1 MRSSSSRWNWPGS
14 SRNRCQPGQ
23 GLPRLLGR
31 GDCLQRRPGSENWCS
46 TPPPTLHAP
55 GEDGGGLWQALEEA
69 RAFRDSL
76 VHSMSHQI
84 AKQQQQLI
92 QQQHKINVLQ
102 QQIQVT
108 RGTQQA
114 EPPGKGTAEQAP
126 PRLDE
131 EAIVLIQFCSDS
143 FHFRSPVLRVTSRWA
158 RRCHSGLDGSFG
170 KLSLPCVLCIPTLP
184 RVLGSPTSGQRFGSP
199 VTYSGFLCLQQVN
212 MPYVMIP
219 AFPPS
224 HQPLPVTPD
233 SQLALPIQPIPCKPG
248 E

>member
-1 MRSSSSRWNWPGS
+1 M
-14 SRNRCQPGQ
+14 
-23 GLPRLLGR
+23 LYPRPPHPPRMLLGK
-31 GDCLQRRPGSENWCS
+31 
-46 TPPPTLHAP
+46 T
-55 GEDGGGLWQALEEA
+55 GGLWQALEEA

-76 VHSMSHQI
+76 VDSLSRQI

-108 RGTQQA
+108 RGQRRQSRR
-114 EPPGKGTAEQAP
+114 EKGWQDRLPLGLMKKPYSSSNFAP
-126 PRLDE
+126 IPSHSCFEGL
-131 EAIVLIQFCSDS
+131 
-143 FHFRSPVLRVTSRWA
+143 TSRWA
-158 RRCHSGLDGSFG
+158 RRCHMGSDGSFG

-184 RVLGSPTSGQRFGSP
+184 PVLGRTTSGQRFGSP
-199 VTYSGFLCLQQVN
+199 VTYGGFLCLQQVN